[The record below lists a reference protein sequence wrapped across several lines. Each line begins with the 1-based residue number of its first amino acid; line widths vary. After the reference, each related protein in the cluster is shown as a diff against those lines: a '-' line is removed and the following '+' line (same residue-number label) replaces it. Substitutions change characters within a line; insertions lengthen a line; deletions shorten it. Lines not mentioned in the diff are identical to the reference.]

1 MIIMI
6 ITSIIIIYDSNIDWS
21 GYIGKSYRRSIPTIP
36 WNGSHNSLT
45 CHKTELNIVIT
56 NTWFV
61 IVRDT

>member
-6 ITSIIIIYDSNIDWS
+6 ITSIIIYDSNIDWS
-21 GYIGKSYRRSIPTIP
+21 GYIGKSYRRSIPTIL

-45 CHKTELNIVIT
+45 CHKTQLNIVTT

>member
-21 GYIGKSYRRSIPTIP
+21 GYIGKGYRRSFPTIP

-45 CHKTELNIVIT
+45 YHKTQLNILIT